1 MTTTSIADR
10 PAISHK
16 RWTPD
21 ELECLND
28 KFGLIADR
36 TLARRLNRTEKTV
49 ISKARYYRIRATDN
63 FSTARALA
71 EVLGISCSHTILRW
85 VKKGWLKGKRSGK
98 SHGKHRLWC
107 FTIEAVEEFLRQHPW
122 LVDMKTMER
131 HYFRSII
138 KEEWDRDPW
147 YTIRETAALLGLKN
161 RNTVSGY
168 ISQGWLKAEKTQGMG
183 GKTWVI
189 RRSAIRTFLENDPRP
204 AHLHAVRREAM
215 KSFSISSGIPQK
227 YATIWF
233 VKCPACGQRVMT
245 RAHPELRGYQVQK
258 RFVELY
264 VNGTCGHT
272 SECLIPWESEG
283 PPLLS
288 SN

>member
-1 MTTTSIADR
+1 MTTTEIADR

-71 EVLGISCSHTILRW
+71 EVLGISCPHTILRW
-85 VKKGWLKGKRSGK
+85 LKKGWLEGKRSGK
-98 SHGKHRLWC
+98 SQSKKRLWA
-107 FTIEAVEEFLRQHPW
+107 FTEKAVEGCLRQRPW
-122 LVDMKTMER
+122 VVNLKSMER

-147 YTIRETAALLGLKN
+147 YTVRETAALLGIKN

-168 ISQGWLKAEKTQGMG
+168 ISQGWLKAEHNQCMG

-189 RRSAIRTFLENDPRP
+189 RRSAIQAFLKDDPRP
-204 AHLHAVRREAM
+204 AHLHVVRRETM
-215 KSFSISSGIPQK
+215 ISSGIPQK
-227 YATIWF
+227 FAIIWF

-245 RAHPELRGYQVQK
+245 RAHPDLRGYQVQK

-264 VNGTCGHT
+264 VNGTCAHT
-272 SECLIPWESEG
+272 SECLIPWEFEG
-283 PPLLS
+283 SPLLS